1 MQKLIQKANVLIE
14 ALPYIQSFRDSTVVV
29 KAGGSFMENT
39 EALRGV
45 LKDLVLLECFGIRVV
60 LVHGGGKAINARLK
74 AENVETKF
82 INGLRYTCDKTIHIV
97 DDVLHHTINAE
108 LVATIRELGG
118 RPFPVSGKNVLRAER
133 IFEKDEQGGSL
144 DLGFVG
150 QVVNVDTEQIG
161 WITTRKEIPVI
172 TPLARDMNGIVYN
185 INADMAACKVAAML
199 KARKLVF
206 LSDVPGILRDAKDET
221 TLISTIRATEVP
233 AMIAD
238 GTLSGGMLPKV
249 NSAVAA
255 LTAGCEKV
263 HMIDGRMRH
272 SLLLEIFTDGGI
284 GSEIIKD

>member
-74 AENVETKF
+74 AEKVETKF

-133 IFEKDEQGGSL
+133 IYEKDADGNPL

-161 WITTRKEIPVI
+161 WITARKEIPVV
-172 TPLARDMNGIVYN
+172 TPLAKDMNGIVYN

-263 HMIDGRMRH
+263 HMIDGRIAH
-272 SLLLEIFTDGGI
+272 SLLLEIFTDQGI
-284 GSEIIKD
+284 GTQIIP

>member
-263 HMIDGRMRH
+263 HMIDGRIAH
-272 SLLLEIFTDGGI
+272 SLLLEIFTDQGI
-284 GSEIIKD
+284 GTQIIP

>member
-45 LKDLVLLECFGIRVV
+45 LKDLVLLECFGMRVV

-74 AENVETKF
+74 AEKVETKF
-82 INGLRYTCDKTIHIV
+82 INGLRYTCDKTIRIV

-108 LVATIRELGG
+108 LVDTIRELGG
-118 RPFPVSGKNVLRAER
+118 RPFPVSGKCVLRAER
-133 IFEKDEQGGSL
+133 IYEKDEQGHQL

-161 WITTRKEIPVI
+161 WITARKEIPVV
-172 TPLARDMNGIVYN
+172 TPLAKDMNGIVYN

-206 LSDVPGILRDAKDET
+206 VSNVPGILSDAKDET
-221 TLISTIRATEVP
+221 TLISTIRASEVP

-263 HMIDGRMRH
+263 HLIDGRIAH
-272 SLLLEIFTDGGI
+272 SLLLEIFTDQGI
-284 GSEIIKD
+284 GTQIIP